1 MDIRANGGRGAAAKG
16 SIAGTHYDPT
26 SATANRGA
34 SKKRPAPVPS
44 GGAQRSKAGSQP
56 SQQKKPNSSSVAG
69 HGSQAASIV
78 NMSEIEALR
87 NYNK

>member
-1 MDIRANGGRGAAAKG
+1 MDRANSVRGAKQDSKAKG

-44 GGAQRSKAGSQP
+44 GGVPRSKAGSQP
-56 SQQKKPNSSSVAG
+56 SQ
-69 HGSQAASIV
+69 
-78 NMSEIEALR
+78 
-87 NYNK
+87 

>member
-1 MDIRANGGRGAAAKG
+1 MKTSITLIKNTNFKTINMDRANSVRGAAAKDKVKG

-56 SQQKKPNSSSVAG
+56 SQ
-69 HGSQAASIV
+69 
-78 NMSEIEALR
+78 
-87 NYNK
+87 